1 MILYNKSNTSSFSNH
16 AVNAHKSIF
25 VIFSYMDGQPN
36 IVAGDDA
43 SSLEGSVKTPLSRGI
58 IPNDDSSYTIVMAIY
73 FVRKKVIVII
83 ILIR

>member
-1 MILYNKSNTSSFSNH
+1 MIHYNKRNTSSFRNH
-16 AVNAHKSIF
+16 VVTAHKKNSHF
-25 VIFSYMDGQPN
+25 FSYIYGRPK

>member
-43 SSLEGSVKTPLSRGI
+43 SSLEGGVETPLSRRK
-58 IPNDDSSYTIVMAIY
+58 IPNYESSCTIVMANY
-73 FVRKKVIVII
+73 FVRKN
-83 ILIR
+83 